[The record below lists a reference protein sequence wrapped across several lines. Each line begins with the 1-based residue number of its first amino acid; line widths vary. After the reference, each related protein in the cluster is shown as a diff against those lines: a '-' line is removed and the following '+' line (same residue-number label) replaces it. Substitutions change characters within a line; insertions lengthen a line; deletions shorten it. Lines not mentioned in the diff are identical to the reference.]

1 MKKLLVVFLAL
12 VAIVAQAG
20 VDLRPRA
27 PYGFIPNKGQWSANI
42 QYGAWTSGGI
52 VWIVKD
58 GFILD
63 RRGANKDGVITST
76 IEEHHFADITG
87 AVRFSEVVPP
97 NAPTIQFLTKRTFI
111 QHESL
116 RPRSTV
122 NLVDPITGVYLSFEV
137 LPDGSVTMSNGHI
150 ISIIG
155 SPTSRD
161 IEPETLSLDRVTLA
175 SAIRGVADEEITGTV
190 IGADGNVVICGWTT
204 TMNLVVPTGGQTTS
218 AKAGEDGFVAVYSPD
233 LSQAK
238 SWTYV
243 SGSADDRAL
252 AICLGA
258 TGTICVAGETNSA
271 DIPMASGSSGQL
283 YSAGIDGFFL
293 RFSSDL
299 RHLVAGRY
307 INGDQDEHIRAM
319 AADASGAVYIC
330 GSTNSAKGFDAT
342 NGYDVTYN
350 GSTDAFL
357 MKLTSAAA
365 NIAYSTYFGG
375 SGTDSF
381 NAIHVNPSGQVTV
394 VGSTASSD
402 FETAPKIDSFYW
414 WNYKERPYDWTYNGG
429 AHDAVAV
436 RFRPDGGSVVF
447 STFYGGSGDDVGKA
461 VCVDT
466 KDQTY
471 VIGETNSEDLPMV
484 ASLQSQIN
492 GPSDV
497 FVGVFDAIGKTLV
510 RSTYYGGE
518 NVETVSAAS
527 FISGDQF
534 MIIGTTQSSRLPLAG
549 LGSIAELKG
558 GEDCFLT
565 LMTTSS
571 VVYGT
576 LIGWPSTETPLAF
589 ARDAEGDIYIC
600 GSTTSSVSGPFGGGK
615 SDAFLVKWI
624 FGLVSTAQP
633 HGGETNCI
641 GRSMQISWNP
651 QEMPINQKY
660 DVDISADNGLTWFSI
675 ARGVSG
681 KSMYWTPDDVK
692 YLSKTCLVRVRTVR
706 GHSAVMEVP
715 FRIVGLPAIVNQPMS
730 VERCSGAS
738 AQLVVGVNGDDV
750 SYQWRLN
757 GTVIRGAIDPVLSFA
772 NISAIDVGLYD
783 VVVNGACGSSL
794 VSSSAMVAIAPMTI
808 VESDPASTQVRVGEK
823 LVLNVSAKGATL
835 TYQWR
840 SNGENVSAPLG
851 TARSLTLDAARL
863 EDAGRYDCIVSG
875 SCGIDTSSVA
885 TVDVLPVVSS
895 VEWTEDPT
903 FRVSPNPATSLVT
916 IHVNNA
922 TNLRSVSVVSLLGTT
937 LLEQTIS
944 EGDML
949 NQDVVLD
956 LSLLPSGTYTV
967 VARWSD
973 HRSTHPILIAR

>member
-116 RPRSTV
+116 RPRSIV
-122 NLVDPITGVYLSFEV
+122 NFVDPITGVYLSFEV
-137 LPDGSVTMSNGHI
+137 LPNGSVSMSSGHI
-150 ISIIG
+150 TSVIG
-155 SPTSRD
+155 MPTSLGID
-161 IEPETLSLDRVTLA
+161 HEPVPLDRVTLA
-175 SAIRGVADEEITGTV
+175 SAIRGVSDEEITGTV
-190 IGADGNVVICGWTT
+190 IAADGNVVVCGWTT
-204 TMNLVVPTGGQTTS
+204 TMNLVVPTGGQTAT
-218 AKAGEDGFVAVYSPD
+218 AKAGEDGFVAIYSSD
-233 LSQAK
+233 LSHIT

-252 AICLGA
+252 AVCLGA

-293 RFSSDL
+293 RFSADL
-299 RHLVAGRY
+299 RQLVAGRY
-307 INGDQDEHIRAM
+307 INGDRDEHVRAM
-319 AADASGAVYIC
+319 TADASGAIYLC
-330 GSTNSAKGFDAT
+330 GSTNSAKGFDVT

-357 MKLTSAAA
+357 LKITAAAA
-365 NIAYSTYFGG
+365 NIAYSTYYGG
-375 SGTDSF
+375 GGVDEF
-381 NAIHVNPSGQVTV
+381 NAIHVNASGQVTV

-402 FETAPKIDSFYW
+402 FETIPTIDPLLW
-414 WNYKERPYDWTYNGG
+414 WLYTERPYDWTYNGG
-429 AHDAVAV
+429 AHDAIAV
-436 RFRPDGGSVVF
+436 RFRPDGGGVVF
-447 STFYGGSGDDVGKA
+447 ATFFGGSGDDVGKA
-461 VCVDT
+461 VCVDA

-471 VIGETNSEDLPMV
+471 VVGETNSEDLPMV
-484 ASLQSQIN
+484 TSLQAQIN
-492 GPSDV
+492 GSSDV
-497 FVGVFDAIGKTLV
+497 FVSVLDGIGKTLV

-518 NVETVSAAS
+518 SVETVSAAS

-534 MIIGTTQSSRLPLAG
+534 MITGTTKSSRLPLSG
-549 LGSIAELKG
+549 LGSVSELKG
-558 GEDCFLT
+558 GQDCFLT

-571 VVYGT
+571 IVYGT
-576 LIGWPSTETPLAF
+576 LIGWTSSETPLAF
-589 ARDAEGDIYIC
+589 ARDAEGDIYIG
-600 GSTTSSVSGPFGGGK
+600 GSTTSSVNGPYGGGK

-633 HGGETNCI
+633 HGGETNCL

-660 DVDISADNGLTWFSI
+660 DVDFSADNGRTWMSI

-681 KSMYWTPDDVK
+681 KSMNWTPDDVK
-692 YLSKTCLVRVRTVR
+692 YLSKTCLVRVTTLR

-715 FRIVGLPAIVNQPMS
+715 FRIVGLPAIVDQPMS
-730 VERCSGAS
+730 VERCYGAS
-738 AQLVVGVNGDDV
+738 AQLVVGVDGEDV
-750 SYQWRLN
+750 SYQWRMN
-757 GTVIRGAIDPVLSFA
+757 GIAIRGAIDPVLNFA
-772 NISAIDVGLYD
+772 NISASDVGPYD
-783 VVVNGACGSSL
+783 VVVNGACNSSL
-794 VSSSAMVAIAPMTI
+794 VSAAAMVAIAPVTLIM
-808 VESDPASTQVRVGEK
+808 SDPISTQVRVGEK
-823 LVLNVSAKGATL
+823 LVLNVNAQGASL
-835 TYQWR
+835 SYQWR
-840 SNGENVSAPLG
+840 RNGAVIAAPVG
-851 TARSLTLDAARL
+851 TAKSITFEKALP
-863 EDAGRYDCIVSG
+863 EDAGRYDCIVMG

-885 TVDVLPVVSS
+885 IVDVLPVVSS

-903 FRVSPNPATSLVT
+903 FRVSPNPASSSVT
-916 IHVNNA
+916 IHVNEA
-922 TNLRSVSVVSLLGTT
+922 KTLQSVSVLSLLGTT
-937 LLEQTIS
+937 LFEQTIK
-944 EGDML
+944 EGEMI
-949 NQDVVLD
+949 NQDVVID
-956 LSLLPSGTYTV
+956 LSSIPSGAYTV

-973 HRSTHPILIAR
+973 HRSSVPILIAR